1 MSNEGKNAG
10 QAVAPKAAAPS
21 KPKFNLQQFLKEVRQ
36 EFTRISWPTR
46 PQVIR
51 ESLIV
56 LLVVVIIT
64 LLVFLFDVLFNIL
77 FNFLIK

>member
-1 MSNEGKNAG
+1 MTNESKNTATT
-10 QAVAPKAAAPS
+10 QKSANTQ
-21 KPKFNLQQFLKEVRQ
+21 KFNLIQFLGEVRQ
-36 EFTRISWPTR
+36 EFARISWPTR
-46 PQVIR
+46 PQVVR

>member
-1 MSNEGKNAG
+1 MGNESKNTT
-10 QAVAPKAAAPS
+10 AAAPQ
-21 KPKFNLQQFLKEVRQ
+21 KEATAPKFNLAQFLKEVRQ
-36 EFTRISWPTR
+36 EFARISWPTR
-46 PQVIR
+46 QQALR

-56 LLVVVIIT
+56 LLVVIVIS

>member
-1 MSNEGKNAG
+1 MTNESKNA
-10 QAVAPKAAAPS
+10 ATTAPQKAANTQ
-21 KPKFNLQQFLKEVRQ
+21 KFNLIQFLREVRQ
-36 EFTRISWPTR
+36 EFSRISWPTR
-46 PQVIR
+46 PQVVR